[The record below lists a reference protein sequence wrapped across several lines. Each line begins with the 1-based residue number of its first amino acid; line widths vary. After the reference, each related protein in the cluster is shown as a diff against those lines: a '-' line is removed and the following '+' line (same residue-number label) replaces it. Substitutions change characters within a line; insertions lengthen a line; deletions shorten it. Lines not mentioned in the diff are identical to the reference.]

1 MNTNNIIPADI
12 VSFEESIDNITENY
26 LKNGQYNIR
35 KEKYPFD
42 DIDDKK
48 DYVVHFHINDYEKII
63 EEKKAWSDSNRFM
76 INQMREFYAMM
87 IGRGLKDFVITIDRI
102 NKEIFV
108 SLSPIQETIDL
119 QHNNSHIVHDNTKN
133 FVIDIERILG
143 KMVDYYQRI
152 FCDENLL
159 PTNDTDN
166 NRATGFTERNMT
178 FNFCHNYLDLYEKEG
193 FVWQEMPIIGQSR
206 QHIDSVIVHSD
217 TLLLLEAK
225 RLHSPYHFEELTS
238 ENVSYTNREHKTVQ
252 YGDLRRLQTYY
263 KDIPIYE
270 YLKPK
275 ECYAILLADFFIQ
288 RGKNAQPKI
297 DKYRLHYQQYFDK
310 EYSVF
315 NKDNMEYYLYYKIE
329 QIPIN

>member
-1 MNTNNIIPADI
+1 M
-12 VSFEESIDNITENY
+12 
-26 LKNGQYNIR
+26 
-35 KEKYPFD
+35 
-42 DIDDKK
+42 
-48 DYVVHFHINDYEKII
+48 
-63 EEKKAWSDSNRFM
+63 
-76 INQMREFYAMM
+76 
-87 IGRGLKDFVITIDRI
+87 
-102 NKEIFV
+102 
-108 SLSPIQETIDL
+108 
-119 QHNNSHIVHDNTKN
+119 NTKN

-159 PTNDTDN
+159 PTNDIDN

-178 FNFCHNYLDLYEKEG
+178 FNFCHNYMDLYKGKG

-238 ENVSYTNREHKTVQ
+238 ENVSYTNRKHKTVQ

-263 KDIPIYE
+263 KDIPIYK

-297 DKYRLHYQQYFDK
+297 DTYHQHYQQYFDK
-310 EYSVF
+310 EYPVF
-315 NKDNMEYYLYYKIE
+315 NKGNMEYYLYYKIE